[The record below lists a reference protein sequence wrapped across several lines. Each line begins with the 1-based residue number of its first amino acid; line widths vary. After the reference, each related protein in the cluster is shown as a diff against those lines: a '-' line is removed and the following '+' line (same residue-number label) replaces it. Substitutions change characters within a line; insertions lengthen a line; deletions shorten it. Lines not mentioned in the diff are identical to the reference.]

1 MSKTHVIEMCN
12 KITGGLSAES
22 KMWSKSFG
30 LPAWRCHVGSKLAEV
45 VGSVCEKCYALDRGH
60 YQYDVVKNAQ
70 ERRYQSLYHPCWVSA
85 MTMLLWLQVKDFFRW
100 QGSGDIDSLQHLKNI
115 VDVCEKT
122 PHLKHWMPTK
132 EKGILKEFL
141 HRGGVIPPNLVISM
155 SGYMVDGA
163 KVKGFEDQPQITH
176 HLTYNKRNRAGV
188 EKEAYICPVEDGL
201 GFKSCAEAE
210 CSACWNPATR
220 VVAGAL
226 H

>member
-1 MSKTHVIEMCN
+1 MSKTQVIEMCN
-12 KITGGLSAES
+12 EITGGLSTES
-22 KMWSKSFG
+22 KMPEYSTG
-30 LPAWRCHVGSKLAEV
+30 LPAKYCHVGGRLAEV
-45 VGSVCEKCYALDRGH
+45 EGSVCYKCYALDRGN
-60 YQYDVVKNAQ
+60 YQYPAVKIAQ
-70 ERRYQSLYHPCWVSA
+70 ERRYKLLYHPLWVSA
-85 MTMLLWLQVKDFFRW
+85 MTMLLWLKVIHLFRW

-115 VDVCEKT
+115 VAVCENT
-122 PHLKHWMPTK
+122 PHLYHWMPTK

-141 HRGGVIPPNLVISM
+141 HGGGVIPPNLVISM
-155 SGYMVDGA
+155 SGYMIDGA

-201 GFKSCAEAE
+201 GFKSCKQAE
-210 CSACWNPATR
+210 CSACWNPSVR